1 MTHPVEHYPATVRYL
16 PGRAAV
22 TLTIAGTAIG
32 WLAALGGLVGT
43 IGILPDLGWPD
54 AIFLVVLGG
63 SSASALWTTRRAVAF
78 RRVWRGAPI
87 GRLEQRRHGD
97 LSAITD
103 SERRPLRPIGTPAAE
118 VAARTDTLLGG
129 LIAIPSVRIF
139 LGVRL
144 TGSTLPLASH
154 AISAGRLL
162 ILVES
167 VTWPPGWYRT
177 DAIGRVYC
185 DGQYIGQSIHPL
197 VVAVRRARRLL
208 PRSHHVSALVV
219 VHRTADGG
227 YALPS
232 SSRELAWALGD
243 DVIHYL
249 RERIAHHPST
259 VSRHTIAALDSIAPQ
274 PVVTS

>member
-1 MTHPVEHYPATVRYL
+1 R
-16 PGRAAV
+16 
-22 TLTIAGTAIG
+22 
-32 WLAALGGLVGT
+32 
-43 IGILPDLGWPD
+43 WPD

-63 SSASALWTTRRAVAF
+63 ASPSALWATRRAVAF
-78 RRVWRGAPI
+78 RRVWRSAPI

-103 SERRPLRPIGTPAAE
+103 SEQRPLRPIGTPAAE

-129 LIAIPSVRIF
+129 LVAIPSVRIF

-177 DAIGRVYC
+177 DAIGRVCCHESYAV
-185 DGQYIGQSIHPL
+185 HPS
-197 VVAVRRARRLL
+197 AHRAPAGPGARRSL
-208 PRSHHVSALVV
+208 PRSPRVSDWVV
-219 VHRTADGG
+219 VPPTADGG

-232 SSRELAWALGD
+232 SSRELAWALAD
-243 DVIHYL
+243 DVIDHL
-249 RERIAHHPST
+249 HERIARHPST
-259 VSRHTIAALDSIAPQ
+259 VSRHTIAAL
-274 PVVTS
+274 